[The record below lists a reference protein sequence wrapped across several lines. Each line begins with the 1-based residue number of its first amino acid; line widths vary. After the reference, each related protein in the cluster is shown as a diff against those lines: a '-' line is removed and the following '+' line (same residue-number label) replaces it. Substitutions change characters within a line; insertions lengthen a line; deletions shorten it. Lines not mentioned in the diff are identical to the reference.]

1 MVDVLPQPNE
11 VSQKTLFLINQPGGV
26 GDALEVR
33 DTNWEINVDSNRG
46 HPMIARRA
54 SGTYSSHREDYFR
67 RNMARYY
74 GFRAGSSGESY
85 GDFGYLMSEWTN
97 MDEQASTHYNVGFD
111 VVNSDDFR
119 YKQITSYEANYDI
132 FGSPAVPAAM
142 MWVRDWTFAA
152 LAPSDPL
159 ADQAG
164 LAVKFLMGSD
174 IHGAVAQIQS
184 QWSGPIAGPIIYG
197 PDPSA
202 PQHAPRP
209 IGYEH
214 ETLEIVGDEE
224 EWAVESQSKN
234 LTGMFEELFNRPYW
248 TNWQAYVMGG
258 AWVSSDQAQNQW
270 VGTPG
275 LFGSGMQNKIF
286 RDFAFSR
293 PLLQTQD
300 TTNLATSDYNYSS
313 IFFDT
318 AAYDPAMRE
327 TYIPNFYVVNS
338 IMYNSAGDPMWPDL
352 FFLGPPESSMTYRDG
367 DAIAE
372 TQLIL
377 SRSVGA
383 TVSPSLQN
391 PVIDILLKE
400 NVNYITSLQ
409 IAATN
414 QEPNS
419 LLSRLTRKDFSPSS
433 ELAELDKINRH
444 IGIPKKMLEA
454 PTSMV
459 AEMNLVGESLFPY
472 NIRVQFPTY
481 SSAPTLIE
489 NFNSVNFGAQRDDS
503 MSNFFLYEIMK
514 ANIFNFED
522 RFSDGRI
529 PYRASDFSADT
540 GDPGLLYENINFA
553 AMRAEPDVPPVYSGF
568 NGVAELG
575 PWSANSPNALEPYS
589 LRAIDF
595 SNLFANFFRYYLRPG
610 LHDYPEQ
617 VREDDYYGSYGNYSG
632 FVGQT
637 YMSRLADGMGIIVG
651 TSISNLGSSTGDGDG
666 STGSLL
672 NPEYFS
678 QLPPHRWKFG
688 FSTNEEFFEAP
699 VHMSDWL
706 SSKMRN
712 YYDMV
717 AGQQAYRETLAFKI
731 DKHSVGSDFVVSE
744 NPLQSIYLSN
754 TIEGLT
760 EIDYVDTQVLRGK
773 KYLYKIYS
781 YDLVV
786 GNEYKY
792 TNPEVFPPIVSSY
805 PSPLAHMLDLDSDQS
820 SRESVN
826 GSDILA
832 MPTSGFKSSFPNSIP
847 GSRLQRIERGGPGAQ
862 VLGHQQALTPVNSIG
877 KPLPAWAVTDPNWW
891 GGFVRLTLDD
901 PERPFDVDYP
911 TYLDISI
918 VDSEGQE
925 FTSSEPLDRDAQLM
939 SDSIWHL
946 VPLKPLALDLENK
959 INEAVDNWF
968 HEYSEGSTP
977 IIRYR
982 SQFRVRSVVT
992 DLVTDTPSGPVP
1004 VPQSTKAYMFIGQVN
1019 SIRGTGRASKRQQ
1032 AMVANFAY
1040 IGAPQFHPNNING
1053 SNLPFIASDAF
1064 PGDTHYER
1072 YFNLE
1077 YEASNEALQTQVP
1090 ALNVTLRLRTGPH
1103 GLVPTIPWN
1112 LDNAGEARIKVDNFK
1127 SAKIIEIP
1135 LGMSN
1140 IMQVADLPPQFP
1152 DVSLYPMKGS
1162 SNKIKILL
1170 NENSHKAA
1178 YQPIP
1183 IESGDL
1189 TVFADARIA
1198 QGRPV
1203 PNPILFGSDDSV
1215 IKFEIFRTTT
1225 GPRFYT
1231 DFAGHKIQTLDTI
1244 TAAGQNV
1251 RNAAFIDRIE
1261 PNRNYYYCFRTTDL
1275 AGQVSNPSSILRV
1288 QLVDNNGMIY
1298 PIIEPYDVPLPNIRS
1313 SEKSFRRYLQI
1324 DASLDEKRI
1333 NLDDPSNTETA
1344 GSLLEPP
1351 NITSELSIGLA
1362 SGSVFDNPT
1371 SGTPGTT
1378 VKVRI
1383 ISKDTG
1389 RKLDLNLNFNIEAIR
1404 NPNLQGN

>member
-1 MVDVLPQPNE
+1 MVGSPPPPNV
-11 VSQKTLFLINQPGGV
+11 VSQKTLFLVNQPGGV

-33 DTNWEINVDSNRG
+33 DTEWQLSVDSDRG

-54 SGTYSSHREDYFR
+54 GGTYSSHREDYFR

-74 GFRAGSSGESY
+74 GFLAGSSPDSY
-85 GDFGYLMSEWTN
+85 GDFGYLMSESPLLY
-97 MDEQASTHYNVGFD
+97 EQASTSHNVAFNI
-111 VVNSDDFR
+111 VNSQDFR
-119 YKQITSYEANYDI
+119 ANQIAPYEDQIGYDDNNLMVD
-132 FGSPAVPAAM
+132 AVP
-142 MWVRDWTFAA
+142 
-152 LAPSDPL
+152 
-159 ADQAG
+159 
-164 LAVKFLMGSD
+164 LAVDWMMDWAFAGIEPGASSADLLGLGIKFLLGSD
-174 IHGAVAQIQS
+174 FHSALVHNQGTIG
-184 QWSGPIAGPIIYG
+184 GPILY
-197 PDPSA
+197 A
-202 PQHAPRP
+202 PETWSWFNFMRP
-209 IGYEH
+209 HGVGYEH
-214 ETLEIVGDEE
+214 ETLEIVGDAD

-234 LTGMFEELFNRPYW
+234 LTNMFEDLFNEPYW

-258 AWVSSDQAQNQW
+258 AWVSSEQAQNQW

-286 RDFAFSR
+286 QDFAFSR
-293 PLLQTQD
+293 PLLQTLD
-300 TTNLATSDYNYSS
+300 TANMASSDYNYSS
-313 IFFDT
+313 VFFDT
-318 AAYDPAMRE
+318 AAYDPTMRE
-327 TYIPNFYVVNS
+327 TYIPNFYLVNS
-338 IMYNSAGDPMWPDL
+338 IMHNSVGDPMWPQL
-352 FFLGPPESSMTYRDG
+352 FLSGPPAIGRRD
-367 DAIAE
+367 DSAVSE

-391 PVIDILLKE
+391 PAINILE
-400 NVNYITSLQ
+400 PAYINSFTPLQ
-409 IAATN
+409 VAATN

-419 LLSRLTRKDFSPSS
+419 LLSRMTRKDFSPSN

-444 IGIPKKMLEA
+444 IGIPKKMLQA

-459 AEMNLVGESLFPY
+459 TEMNLARESLFPY

-481 SSAPTLIE
+481 SPSTTLIE
-489 NFNSVNFGAQRDDS
+489 NFNLANFGVACDDS

-522 RFSDGRI
+522 RYSDDRI
-529 PYRASDFSADT
+529 PLDNAPT
-540 GDPGLLYENINFA
+540 DPGYLYENINFA
-553 AMRAEPDVPPVYSGF
+553 AVRTEPDVPPVYSGF
-568 NGVAELG
+568 SGIAEQG
-575 PWSANSPNALEPYS
+575 SWSANSPNALEPYS

-651 TSISNLGSSTGDGDG
+651 TSISSLGSDHESGQ
-666 STGSLL
+666 TGSLL
-672 NPEYFS
+672 NPEYFTS
-678 QLPPHRWKFG
+678 VGPGRSPRWEFG
-688 FSTNEEFFEAP
+688 FSTNEEFFETQIQ
-699 VHMSDWL
+699 MSDWL

-712 YYDMV
+712 YYEMV
-717 AGQQAYRETLAFKI
+717 TGTEAYRETLVFKV
-731 DKHSVGSDFVVSE
+731 DKHSVGSDLVVSE
-744 NPLQSIYLSN
+744 KPLQSIYFSN
-754 TIEGLT
+754 TIEGLS

-792 TNPEVFPPIVSSY
+792 TNPEVFPPIASSY
-805 PSPLAHMLDLDSDQS
+805 PNPLARMLDLDSDQS

-832 MPTSGFKSSFPNSIP
+832 TAATWPHSTP
-847 GSRLQRIERGGPGAQ
+847 GSKFKALPGIDVIGAQ
-862 VLGHQQALTPVNSIG
+862 TSPIVNFVAPQIGPLQSMTPGYSGWEV
-877 KPLPAWAVTDPNWW
+877 VDPNWW
-891 GGFVRLTLDD
+891 GGMAQYEIGVGETLDD
-901 PERPFDVDYP
+901 LGFDLDYP
-911 TYLDISI
+911 MYLDISVI
-918 VDSEGQE
+918 GSTGEE
-925 FTSSEPLDRDAQLM
+925 IEEITTSKPIAPAAAVQTAGDFLY
-939 SDSIWHL
+939 
-946 VPLKPLALDLENK
+946 VNLKPMALDLESK
-959 INEAVDNWF
+959 INTAVDDWF
-968 HEYSEGSTP
+968 QAYAPHYPSIG
-977 IIRYR
+977 RYR
-982 SQFRVRSVVT
+982 SKFRVRSVLT
-992 DLVTDTPSGPVP
+992 FPPSGLKSQRPN
-1004 VPQSTKAYMFIGQVN
+1004 AYMFIGQVD
-1019 SIRGTGRASKRQQ
+1019 SIRGTGRGSKGQQ
-1032 AMVANFAY
+1032 SIVSNFAH
-1040 IGAPQFHPNNING
+1040 INAPQFHPDNIYG
-1053 SNLPFIASDAF
+1053 SSYPFVETA
-1064 PGDTHYER
+1064 GTGYTHYER

-1077 YEASNEALQTQVP
+1077 YDPPGPAGDAPQTQVP
-1090 ALNVTLRLRTGPH
+1090 ALNVTLRLRTGPY
-1103 GLVPTIPWN
+1103 GLEPTIPWN
-1112 LDNAGEARIKVDNFK
+1112 LDNAGEARVEVDNFK

-1152 DVSLYPMKGS
+1152 DASLYPMKGS

-1170 NENSHKAA
+1170 NENSHKVA

-1183 IESGDL
+1183 IEPGDI
-1189 TVFADARIA
+1189 TAFADARIA

-1203 PNPILFGSDDSV
+1203 PKPILFGSDDSV

-1225 GPRFYT
+1225 RPSLYT

-1261 PNRNYYYCFRTTDL
+1261 PNRDYYYCFRTTDL

-1288 QLVDNNGMIY
+1288 QMVDNNGMIY
-1298 PIIEPYDVPLPNIRS
+1298 PIIEPYDMPLPNIRS

-1333 NLDDPSNTETA
+1333 HLGDPSNTETA
-1344 GSLLEPP
+1344 GSLFEPP
-1351 NITSELSIGLA
+1351 NITNELSIGLA
-1362 SGSVFDNPT
+1362 SGSVFDAGG
-1371 SGTPGTT
+1371 SGTPGTN